1 MTETKKENEREIVL
15 AILIEVLEKN
25 QFSHIVIRQAL
36 DKYSYLP
43 QKDRS
48 FIARLSRGCVERHRG
63 CVLPDMVGVAM
74 SGGGLLF
81 RGEETSAPAAVAA
94 EGISPDQERG
104 DQRSGAYSHEQIF
117 LRGRGNAG

>member
-48 FIARLSRGCVERHRG
+48 FIARLSRGCVERKIE
-63 CVLPDMVGVAM
+63 LDAIIDK
-74 SGGGLLF
+74 
-81 RGEETSAPAAVAA
+81 AASVKASKQKPVIRNILRMAA
-94 EGISPDQERG
+94 YQLKYMDVPEHAVCSE
-104 DQRSGAYSHEQIF
+104 AVK
-117 LRGRGNAG
+117 LAA